1 MDRNTSEQNDVA
13 GTLYGGGAKM
23 YGEWV
28 LKVYRADGKIEEKTV
43 RNIVTRM
50 GLNHIANR
58 ALLSTGTPFYVI
70 GVGTQT
76 AAHSLDSTQGG
87 IGEVLRKAAAS
98 SVQSREW
105 IALQCTIG
113 GAADSVTSVALD
125 TAGMFTFPTSYAITA
140 NSGGLMGNA
149 ANGLGVTLGGSDL
162 LDLTI
167 RIRIGSHD
175 LSHST

>member
-1 MDRNTSEQNDVA
+1 MGRNTSEQNVA
-13 GTLYGGGAKM
+13 GTLFGGGM
-23 YGEWV
+23 SVQGEWH
-28 LKVYRADGKIEEKTV
+28 LKVYRADGSIESKV
-43 RNIVTRM
+43 VKNIVTRM

-58 ALLSTGTPFYVI
+58 ALNNTTPFYVL

-87 IGEVLRKAAAS
+87 IGEVIRKASALS
-98 SVQSREW
+98 LQSREW
-105 IALQCTIG
+105 VALQCTIG
-113 GAADSVTSVALD
+113 GAADSVTSVVLD
-125 TAGMFTFPTSYAITA
+125 TAAMFTFPTSYAITA
-140 NSGGLMGNA
+140 NSGGVMGNA

-162 LDLTI
+162 LDLTV